1 MMNYFDLHC
10 DTIYECLK
18 TNQQLDHNDLSIDL
32 YRGQSCSNWVQT
44 FAFWISDDLRG
55 EAAYQDFLRQY
66 DFFQSQLEQNTQLRL
81 YDGKAFSNYCNAIL
95 SVEGGAVL
103 AGKIERIQELSKRGI
118 RMLTLCWNGENEIAG
133 GALSQGRF
141 TKFGKQVVK
150 ELEQQGIIVDVSHL
164 NEPSFWELCDFAE
177 KPFIATHSNAKAICN
192 HPRNLTDDQI
202 IEIRNR
208 KGLIGLNFYLD
219 FLAERTPVIMQNLFQ
234 HIDYFLNLG
243 CQDVLAIG
251 SDFDGATVPEWLCGI
266 ETVANLYENMV
277 EYYGRDIVNKIYFEN
292 AQNFFSH

>member
-1 MMNYFDLHC
+1 M
-10 DTIYECLK
+10 
-18 TNQQLDHNDLSIDL
+18 
-32 YRGQSCSNWVQT
+32 
-44 FAFWISDDLRG
+44 
-55 EAAYQDFLRQY
+55 
-66 DFFQSQLEQNTQLRL
+66 
-81 YDGKAFSNYCNAIL
+81 
-95 SVEGGAVL
+95 
-103 AGKIERIQELSKRGI
+103 
-118 RMLTLCWNGENEIAG
+118 
-133 GALSQGRF
+133 
-141 TKFGKQVVK
+141 
-150 ELEQQGIIVDVSHL
+150 DVSHL

-177 KPFIATHSNAKAICN
+177 KPFIATHSNAKAVCN

-234 HIDYFLNLG
+234 HIGHFLNLG

-277 EYYGRDIVNKIYFEN
+277 EYYGRDIANKIYFEN